1 MLPKLKQRQNTDA
14 RMTPE
19 LAIIKEV
26 MSSDRFSFLEFGDE
40 DAAPANVDAPFG
52 ASEPAQREIGA
63 ELLPDGTMLAQVKMP
78 DPRGFQKYLDE
89 DDGTIT
95 LSSLAG
101 QGMQVPNRLRIVEFF
116 GERGTAPGQFQYPTG
131 LAVDPEGILY
141 VADSYAHRLQRITPD
156 GGVSVI
162 GSRGSGRAQF
172 LSPQGVATDSDGSF
186 YVVEQGNCR
195 VQKFTREGI
204 LTLVFGRPG
213 RENGEFLGPTAI
225 AVAPNSGDIYVADT
239 GGSRVQRFSFEG
251 RFLNSL
257 GAPGQKTGQSGP
269 GLSSPQAL
277 AAAPGGA
284 LYVAET
290 FAQRL
295 VRFDPLGRLDQQIGG
310 AKSRRSLAPRIAL
323 NQPRALAIDPAGL
336 LYIADAGEADL
347 LTGETRGRLQCV
359 SLMDDLPVIAT
370 IEKLGRSLGSLL
382 RPGGLALG
390 PPSDRP
396 APGRAIWSDIYI
408 ADTLNHRILR
418 FAWSGAA

>member
-1 MLPKLKQRQNTDA
+1 
-14 RMTPE
+14 
-19 LAIIKEV
+19 

-40 DAAPANVDAPFG
+40 DTRPAEATSPLG
-52 ASEPAQREIGA
+52 TSESAQREIGA
-63 ELLPDGTMLAQVKMP
+63 ELLPDGTTLAQVRMP

-101 QGMQVPNRLRIVEFF
+101 QGMQVPNRLRIVEVL
-116 GERGTAPGQFQYPTG
+116 GERGTSAGQFQYPTG
-131 LAVDPEGILY
+131 LAVDPEGVLF

-162 GSRGSGRAQF
+162 GGRGSGRAQF

-204 LTLVFGRPG
+204 LTLVFGKPG

-225 AVAPNSGDIYVADT
+225 TVAPNSGDIYVADT

-257 GAPGQKTGQSGP
+257 GAPGQTGKGLQGP
-269 GLSSPQAL
+269 GLSSPQAV

-295 VRFDPLGRLDQQIGG
+295 VRFDPLGRMDQQIGG
-310 AKSRRSLAPRIAL
+310 ARTRRSQSPAPGISL
-323 NQPRALAIDPAGL
+323 NQPRALAIDLAGL
-336 LYIADAGEADL
+336 LYIADAGEPDL
-347 LTGETRGRLQCV
+347 LTGETRGRLQCL
-359 SLMDDLPVIAT
+359 SLMDGLPVIAT
-370 IEKLGRSLGSLL
+370 IEKIGRSLGSLL

-396 APGRAIWSDIYI
+396 MPGRATWGDIYI

>member
-1 MLPKLKQRQNTDA
+1 
-14 RMTPE
+14 
-19 LAIIKEV
+19 

-40 DAAPANVDAPFG
+40 DAAPAKEAAPLG
-52 ASEPAQREIGA
+52 AAGPAQREIGA
-63 ELLPDGTMLAQVKMP
+63 ELLPDGTTLAQVKMT
-78 DPRGFQKYLDE
+78 DPRGFQKYLDD
-89 DDGTIT
+89 DDGSTLT

-101 QGMQVPNRLRIVEFF
+101 QGMQVPNRLRVVEVL
-116 GERGTAPGQFQYPTG
+116 GERGTEPGQFQYPTG

-141 VADSYAHRLQRITPD
+141 VADSYSHRLQRITPD

-162 GSRGSGRAQF
+162 GSRGGGRAQF
-172 LSPQGVATDSDGSF
+172 LSPQGVATDSDGAF

-195 VQKFTREGI
+195 VQKFTREGV

-213 RENGEFLGPTAI
+213 RENGEFLGPTAL

-239 GGSRVQRFSFEG
+239 GGSRVQRFSPDG

-257 GAPGQKTGQSGP
+257 GAPAQNGRQGRGSGLGSGP

-277 AAAPGGA
+277 AAAPGGS

-310 AKSRRSLAPRIAL
+310 ARSRRSLSSSITL

-336 LYIADAGEADL
+336 LYIADAGEANAV
-347 LTGETRGRLQCV
+347 TGETRGRLQCV

-370 IEKLGRSLGSLL
+370 IEKIGRTLGSLL

-390 PPSDRP
+390 PPSERP
-396 APGRAIWSDIYI
+396 MPGRAVWGDIYI

>member
-1 MLPKLKQRQNTDA
+1 
-14 RMTPE
+14 
-19 LAIIKEV
+19 

-40 DAAPANVDAPFG
+40 DAAPAKEAAPFG
-52 ASEPAQREIGA
+52 ASKPAQREIGA
-63 ELLPDGTMLAQVKMP
+63 ELLPDGTTLAQVKMP

-101 QGMQVPNRLRIVEFF
+101 QGMQVPNRLRIVEVL
-116 GERGTAPGQFQYPTG
+116 GERGTAAGQFQYPTG
-131 LAVDPEGILY
+131 LAVDPESILY

-186 YVVEQGNCR
+186 YVVDQGNCR
-195 VQKFTREGI
+195 VQKFTREGS

-225 AVAPNSGDIYVADT
+225 AVAPSSGDIYVADT
-239 GGSRVQRFSFEG
+239 GGSRVQRFSPDG
-251 RFLNSL
+251 HFLNSL
-257 GAPGQKTGQSGP
+257 GAPGQSKTSQNGRQAQGP

-310 AKSRRSLAPRIAL
+310 AKSRRSPVPSSPAPSIAL

-336 LYIADAGEADL
+336 LYVADAGEADP

-359 SLMDDLPVIAT
+359 SLMDGLPVIAT
-370 IEKLGRSLGSLL
+370 IEKIGRSLGSLL
-382 RPGGLALG
+382 RPGGLAIG

-396 APGRAIWSDIYI
+396 VPGRAIWGDIYI

>member
-1 MLPKLKQRQNTDA
+1 
-14 RMTPE
+14 
-19 LAIIKEV
+19 

-40 DAAPANVDAPFG
+40 DAAPAKEAAPFG
-52 ASEPAQREIGA
+52 GSGPAQREIGA
-63 ELLPDGTMLAQVKMP
+63 DLLPDGTTLAQVKMP

-89 DDGTIT
+89 DDGSTIT

-101 QGMQVPNRLRIVEFF
+101 QGMQVPNRLRVVEVL
-116 GERGTAPGQFQYPTG
+116 GERGTNVDQFQYPTG
-131 LAVDPEGILY
+131 LAVDPEGVLF
-141 VADSYAHRLQRITPD
+141 VADSYSHCLKRITPD

-162 GSRGSGRAQF
+162 GGRGSGRAQF
-172 LSPQGVATDSDGSF
+172 LSPQGVATDGDGAF

-213 RENGEFLGPTAI
+213 RESGEFLGPTAI
-225 AVAPNSGDIYVADT
+225 SVAPGSGDIYVADT
-239 GGSRVQRFSFEG
+239 GGSRVQRFSADG

-257 GAPGQKTGQSGP
+257 GAPAQSKTSQNGRQAQGP

-310 AKSRRSLAPRIAL
+310 AKSRRSPSSVPSITF

-359 SLMDDLPVIAT
+359 SLMDDLPVIAV
-370 IEKLGRSLGSLL
+370 IERIGRSLGSLL

-390 PPSDRP
+390 PPSERP
-396 APGRAIWSDIYI
+396 MPGRVIWSDIYV

>member
-1 MLPKLKQRQNTDA
+1 
-14 RMTPE
+14 MT
-19 LAIIKEV
+19 
-26 MSSDRFSFLEFGDE
+26 SDRFSFLEFGDE
-40 DAAPANVDAPFG
+40 DTRPAEAISPLG
-52 ASEPAQREIGA
+52 TSESAQREIGA
-63 ELLPDGTMLAQVKMP
+63 ELLPDGTTLAQVRMP

-101 QGMQVPNRLRIVEFF
+101 QGMQVPNRLRIVEVL
-116 GERGTAPGQFQYPTG
+116 GERGTAAGQFQYPTG
-131 LAVDPEGILY
+131 LAVDPEGILF

-162 GSRGSGRAQF
+162 GGRGSGRAQF
-172 LSPQGVATDSDGSF
+172 LSPQGVATDSDGAF

-225 AVAPNSGDIYVADT
+225 TVAPNSGDIYVADT

-257 GAPGQKTGQSGP
+257 GAPGQTGKGLQGP
-269 GLSSPQAL
+269 GLSSPQAV

-295 VRFDPLGRLDQQIGG
+295 VRFDPLGHLDQQIGG
-310 AKSRRSLAPRIAL
+310 ARSRRFQSPPPGVSL
-323 NQPRALAIDPAGL
+323 NQPRALAIDLAGL
-336 LYIADAGEADL
+336 LYIADAGEPDL
-347 LTGETRGRLQCV
+347 LTGETRGRLQCL
-359 SLMDDLPVIAT
+359 SLMDGLPVIAK
-370 IEKLGRSLGSLL
+370 IEKIGRSLGSLL

-396 APGRAIWSDIYI
+396 MAGRATWGDIYI

>member
-1 MLPKLKQRQNTDA
+1 
-14 RMTPE
+14 
-19 LAIIKEV
+19 

-40 DAAPANVDAPFG
+40 DAAPAKEAAPFG
-52 ASEPAQREIGA
+52 GSEPAQREIGA
-63 ELLPDGTMLAQVKMP
+63 ELLPDGTTLAQVKMP

-89 DDGTIT
+89 DDGSTLT

-101 QGMQVPNRLRIVEFF
+101 QGMQVPNRLRVVEVL
-116 GERGTAPGQFQYPTG
+116 GERGTNVDQFQYPTG
-131 LAVDPEGILY
+131 LAVDPDGVLF
-141 VADSYAHRLQRITPD
+141 VADSYSHCLKRITPD

-172 LSPQGVATDSDGSF
+172 LSPQGVATDGDGAF

-225 AVAPNSGDIYVADT
+225 AVAPGSGDIYVADT
-239 GGSRVQRFSFEG
+239 GGSRVQRFSPDG

-257 GAPGQKTGQSGP
+257 GAPAQSGRQGNGP

-310 AKSRRSLAPRIAL
+310 AKTRRSPAPSITL

-370 IEKLGRSLGSLL
+370 IEKIGRSLGSLL

-390 PPSDRP
+390 PPSERP
-396 APGRAIWSDIYI
+396 VPGRAIWSDIYI

>member
-1 MLPKLKQRQNTDA
+1 
-14 RMTPE
+14 
-19 LAIIKEV
+19 

-40 DAAPANVDAPFG
+40 DTRPAEAISPL
-52 ASEPAQREIGA
+52 ATSESAQREIGA
-63 ELLPDGTMLAQVKMP
+63 ELLPDGTTLAQVRMP

-101 QGMQVPNRLRIVEFF
+101 QGMQVPNRLRIVEVL
-116 GERGTAPGQFQYPTG
+116 GERGTAAGQFQYPTG
-131 LAVDPEGILY
+131 LAVDPEGILF

-162 GSRGSGRAQF
+162 GGRGSGRAQF
-172 LSPQGVATDSDGSF
+172 LSPQGVATDSDGAF

-225 AVAPNSGDIYVADT
+225 TVAPNSGDIYVADT

-257 GAPGQKTGQSGP
+257 GAPGQTGGLQGP
-269 GLSSPQAL
+269 GLSSPQAV

-310 AKSRRSLAPRIAL
+310 ARSRRSQSPVSPAPGVSL
-323 NQPRALAIDPAGL
+323 NQPRALAIDLAGL
-336 LYIADAGEADL
+336 LYIADAGEPDL
-347 LTGETRGRLQCV
+347 LTGETRGRLQCL
-359 SLMDDLPVIAT
+359 SLMDGLPVIAK
-370 IEKLGRSLGSLL
+370 IEKIGRSLGSLL

-396 APGRAIWSDIYI
+396 MAGRATWGDIYI